1 MVKRVNFRGKKVVF
15 EGKTKKM
22 KLLKKVENLM
32 KYLKGDRCKMM
43 PIPIFFHFPIPKP
56 RLIPK
61 VRMLEGPAC

>member
-1 MVKRVNFRGKKVVF
+1 MVKKVNFRGKKMVF
-15 EGKTKKM
+15 EGKTMKNEETM

-56 RLIPK
+56 
-61 VRMLEGPAC
+61 

>member
-1 MVKRVNFRGKKVVF
+1 MVKKVNFRGKKMVF
-15 EGKTKKM
+15 EGKTMKNEEKM

-56 RLIPK
+56 
-61 VRMLEGPAC
+61 